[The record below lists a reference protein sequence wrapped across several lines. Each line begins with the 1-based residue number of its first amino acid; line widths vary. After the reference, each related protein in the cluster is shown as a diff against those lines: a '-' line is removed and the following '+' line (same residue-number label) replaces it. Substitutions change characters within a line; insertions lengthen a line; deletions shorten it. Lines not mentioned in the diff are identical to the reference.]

1 MNVLSPPPAPSLP
14 PSIVGAVSDA
24 HPLAH
29 EQASPGGL
37 AGLIGQLLTDLVKS
51 GRDDVMGLLNTYLL
65 STSDPVRLGRAL
77 TGDPTL
83 LALNRSVCLA
93 ADALLV
99 LVVIALFVRRLVD
112 HSLLAQYDLRS
123 AIPRV
128 LLALVL
134 MNASLSLM
142 QMAVD
147 LNNALSSF
155 ASGLSGGQLPW
166 NGPLGTPALDSP
178 SLLGDLFQV
187 LVLLGLVLMV
197 AFLSFAYVIRMAVLQ
212 VLVVTAPLAGLALI
226 LPATRGFSRAW
237 TRLFVVAVFMQAGQ
251 LLVLSIAAVTGLA
264 RGDGLGAA
272 IYALATV
279 WVALK
284 VPRFLALAAGPD
296 GLVTTT
302 SGGARFRPTW
312 LPAPM
317 RASS

>member
-1 MNVLSPPPAPSLP
+1 MTQS
-14 PSIVGAVSDA
+14 
-24 HPLAH
+24 
-29 EQASPGGL
+29 QAAPGGL

-65 STSDPVRLGRAL
+65 STTDPAHPGRPL
-77 TGDPTL
+77 TADPTL
-83 LALNRSVCLA
+83 IALNRSVCVA
-93 ADALLV
+93 GDALLV
-99 LVVIALFVRRLVD
+99 LMVIALFVRRLAD

-128 LLALVL
+128 LLAVVL
-134 MNASLSLM
+134 MNASLSFM
-142 QMAVD
+142 QMALD

-155 ASGLSGGQLPW
+155 ASGLGGGQLPW
-166 NGPLGTPALDSP
+166 NGPLGSPALDSP

-212 VLVVTAPLAGLALI
+212 VLVVSAPLAALALI
-226 LPATRGFSRAW
+226 LPATRGLSRAW
-237 TRLFVVAVFMQAGQ
+237 GRLFVVAVFMQAGQ
-251 LLVLSIAAVTGLA
+251 ILVLSVAAATGLA
-264 RGDGLGAA
+264 RGRGLGAA

-279 WVALK
+279 WVALR

-296 GLVTTT
+296 GLATAT
-302 SGGARFRPTW
+302 SAGSRLRRNW